1 MRVTS
6 ETLNSTKMPEE
17 ESKQELDIDHLQ
29 DLVAQQGDTVRALK
43 ADESPNQAAISQ
55 AIETLKQLKIDL
67 NAEITR
73 RKASGDSMIKSK
85 EDFRV
90 KVANSLESRL
100 FYIPSFKI
108 YGGVGGLY
116 DYGPPGC
123 AVKANVQKI
132 WRQHFVI
139 EESMLEV
146 ECPSVTLGT
155 VLKASGHVDRFTD
168 LMVKDAKT
176 EECFRA
182 DHLLGDRLEE
192 LIADP
197 ATRKDE
203 KAEFEM
209 LYARLDELKEE
220 EMKMALKRCGCVS
233 PETKNELSDPYPF
246 NLMFPTTIGPSG
258 NIQGFL
264 RPETAQGMFVNFR
277 ELLYFNGGKL
287 PFACAQIG
295 QSFRNEIAP
304 RAGLLRVRE
313 FTQAEI
319 EHFCHPTKKDHPR
332 FNEVAQVELNL
343 FSQEAQL
350 QAGKKEPFRMKTG
363 EAVEKGI
370 IANETLAYFVAR
382 THLFLKELGVD
393 MQRVRFRQHL
403 RHEMAH
409 YAQDCWDAEIE
420 CSYGWIECVGLADR
434 SALDLD
440 AHSKASKVDLQAYEL
455 FDEPVEEVIFEVKM
469 NKQILGKSFKKDQ
482 KFVIDALTSLDEAAA
497 AKIEKDFEDKG
508 ETDLE
513 NVQGIDGGKATI
525 TKDMV
530 IEMKKKTKKVSGRN
544 FTPSVIE
551 PSFGIGRIMYCLFEH
566 AFYVREGDD
575 ENKAVF
581 KLPPQVAPIKCTIF
595 PLVNNAEMNAASHD
609 IYKSLTKLAVSV
621 KLDTTAISIG
631 KRYCRTDELGVPFAI
646 TIDHRTIGHTSTP
659 KDGTVTVR
667 ERDSCEQ
674 VRIKVDDVAKFIAD
688 LSSGEVEWS
697 RATASL
703 EKVLNTAE

>member
-1 MRVTS
+1 
-6 ETLNSTKMPEE
+6 
-17 ESKQELDIDHLQ
+17 
-29 DLVAQQGDTVRALK
+29 
-43 ADESPNQAAISQ
+43 
-55 AIETLKQLKIDL
+55 
-67 NAEITR
+67 
-73 RKASGDSMIKSK
+73 
-85 EDFRV
+85 
-90 KVANSLESRL
+90 
-100 FYIPSFKI
+100 
-108 YGGVGGLY
+108 
-116 DYGPPGC
+116 
-123 AVKANVQKI
+123 
-132 WRQHFVI
+132 
-139 EESMLEV
+139 
-146 ECPSVTLGT
+146 
-155 VLKASGHVDRFTD
+155 
-168 LMVKDAKT
+168 
-176 EECFRA
+176 
-182 DHLLGDRLEE
+182 LGDRLEE

-203 KAEFEM
+203 KAELEM
-209 LYARLDELKEE
+209 LYARLDELKED
-220 EMKMALKRCGCVS
+220 EMKEALKRCGCVS

-332 FNEVAQVELNL
+332 FDEVAEIELNL

-350 QAGKKEPFRMKTG
+350 QAGKKEPFLMKTG

-370 IANETLAYFVAR
+370 IANQTLAYFVAR

-434 SALDLD
+434 SAYDLD

-455 FDEPVEEVIFEVKM
+455 FDEPVEEIVVEVKM
-469 NKQILGKSFKKDQ
+469 NKQILGKAFKKDQ

-513 NVQGIDGGKATI
+513 NVQGIEGGKATI
-525 TKDMV
+525 T
-530 IEMKKKTKKVSGRN
+530 
-544 FTPSVIE
+544 
-551 PSFGIGRIMYCLFEH
+551 
-566 AFYVREGDD
+566 
-575 ENKAVF
+575 
-581 KLPPQVAPIKCTIF
+581 
-595 PLVNNAEMNAASHD
+595 
-609 IYKSLTKLAVSV
+609 
-621 KLDTTAISIG
+621 
-631 KRYCRTDELGVPFAI
+631 
-646 TIDHRTIGHTSTP
+646 
-659 KDGTVTVR
+659 
-667 ERDSCEQ
+667 
-674 VRIKVDDVAKFIAD
+674 
-688 LSSGEVEWS
+688 
-697 RATASL
+697 
-703 EKVLNTAE
+703 

>member
-1 MRVTS
+1 MCLSLIFRRKKTHKSNHSRSPSFVRVTS

-434 SALDLD
+434 SAFDLD

-551 PSFGIGRIMYCLFEH
+551 PSFGIGRIMY
-566 AFYVREGDD
+566 
-575 ENKAVF
+575 
-581 KLPPQVAPIKCTIF
+581 
-595 PLVNNAEMNAASHD
+595 
-609 IYKSLTKLAVSV
+609 
-621 KLDTTAISIG
+621 
-631 KRYCRTDELGVPFAI
+631 
-646 TIDHRTIGHTSTP
+646 
-659 KDGTVTVR
+659 
-667 ERDSCEQ
+667 
-674 VRIKVDDVAKFIAD
+674 
-688 LSSGEVEWS
+688 
-697 RATASL
+697 
-703 EKVLNTAE
+703 

>member
-17 ESKQELDIDHLQ
+17 ESKKELDIDHLQ

-370 IANETLAYFVAR
+370 IANETLAYFVAK

-434 SALDLD
+434 SAFDLD

-530 IEMKKKTKKVSGRN
+530 IEMKKKTTKVSGRN

-551 PSFGIGRIMYCLFEH
+551 PSLPLKAILEEAFMVCLIVE
-566 AFYVREGDD
+566 D
-575 ENKAVF
+575 
-581 KLPPQVAPIKCTIF
+581 KLLQRRDF
-595 PLVNNAEMNAASHD
+595 
-609 IYKSLTKLAVSV
+609 
-621 KLDTTAISIG
+621 
-631 KRYCRTDELGVPFAI
+631 CRP
-646 TIDHRTIGHTSTP
+646 
-659 KDGTVTVR
+659 
-667 ERDSCEQ
+667 
-674 VRIKVDDVAKFIAD
+674 
-688 LSSGEVEWS
+688 
-697 RATASL
+697 
-703 EKVLNTAE
+703 

>member
-1 MRVTS
+1 
-6 ETLNSTKMPEE
+6 MPEE

-123 AVKANVQKI
+123 SVKANVQKI

-434 SALDLD
+434 SAFDLD

-497 AKIEKDFEDKG
+497 AKIEKDFG
-508 ETDLE
+508 R
-513 NVQGIDGGKATI
+513 Q
-525 TKDMV
+525 
-530 IEMKKKTKKVSGRN
+530 GRN
-544 FTPSVIE
+544 RLGKRSRHRRWE
-551 PSFGIGRIMYCLFEH
+551 SDDYEGH
-566 AFYVREGDD
+566 GDD

>member
-1 MRVTS
+1 M
-6 ETLNSTKMPEE
+6 
-17 ESKQELDIDHLQ
+17 
-29 DLVAQQGDTVRALK
+29 
-43 ADESPNQAAISQ
+43 
-55 AIETLKQLKIDL
+55 
-67 NAEITR
+67 
-73 RKASGDSMIKSK
+73 MIKY
-85 EDFRV
+85 DHIYIYMIINIFIV
-90 KVANSLESRL
+90 IMIGVESYLLTRS
-100 FYIPSFKI
+100 FYKI
-108 YGGVGGLY
+108 YILTITNIY
-116 DYGPPGC
+116 AITGPPGC

-168 LMVKDAKT
+168 LMVRDVKT
-176 EECFRA
+176 EECYRA

-192 LIADP
+192 LLNDP
-197 ATRKDE
+197 AIKSSE
-203 KAEFEM
+203 KEEFEM
-209 LYARLDELKEE
+209 LNARLDELKVD
-220 EMKMALKRCGCVS
+220 EMAVALKRCECVA
-233 PETKNELSDPYPF
+233 PETKNELSEPYPF
-246 NLMFPTTIGPSG
+246 NLMFPTSIGPSG
-258 NIQGFL
+258 NIQGYL

-332 FNEVAQVELNL
+332 FSEVKEVELNL
-343 FSQEAQL
+343 FSREAQL
-350 QAGKKEPFRMKTG
+350 QAGKKEPFLMKTG

-393 MQRVRFRQHL
+393 MTRVRFRQHL

-409 YAQDCWDAEIE
+409 YAQDCWDAEIF

-434 SALDLD
+434 SAFDLD

-455 FDEPVEEVIFEVKM
+455 YDEPIEETFFEVKM
-469 NKQILGKSFKKDQ
+469 NKQILGKAFKKDQ
-482 KFVIDALTSLDEAAA
+482 KAVIDALTSLDELSAE
-497 AKIEKDFEDKG
+497 KIETDFAKDG
-508 ETDLE
+508 ETKMTIPSIGE
-513 NVQGIDGGKATI
+513 ISI

-530 IEMKKKTKKVSGRN
+530 LEMTKKTRKVSGRN

-566 AFYVREGDD
+566 TFYVREGDD

-581 KLPPQVAPIKCTIF
+581 RFPPQVAPIKCTIF
-595 PLVNNAEMNAASHD
+595 PLVNNEDMNNASHE
-609 IYKSLTKLAVSV
+609 IYKSLTKIGVSV

-646 TIDHRTIGHTSTP
+646 TVDHRTIGHTTTP
-659 KDGTVTVR
+659 KDNTVTVR
-667 ERDSCEQ
+667 ERDSCQQFRVNIEN
-674 VRIKVDDVAKFIAD
+674 VAKLIAD
-688 LSSGEVEWS
+688 LSDQKRTWAEATKDLEEVLGAALKED
-697 RATASL
+697 TT
-703 EKVLNTAE
+703 E

>member
-17 ESKQELDIDHLQ
+17 ESKKELDIDHLQ

-350 QAGKKEPFRMKTG
+350 QAGKKEPFLMKTG

-370 IANETLAYFVAR
+370 IANETLAYFVAK

-434 SALDLD
+434 SAFDLD

-530 IEMKKKTKKVSGRN
+530 IEMKKKTTKVSGRN

-551 PSFGIGRIMYCLFEH
+551 PSLPLKAILEEAFMVCLIVE
-566 AFYVREGDD
+566 D
-575 ENKAVF
+575 
-581 KLPPQVAPIKCTIF
+581 KLLQRRDF
-595 PLVNNAEMNAASHD
+595 
-609 IYKSLTKLAVSV
+609 
-621 KLDTTAISIG
+621 
-631 KRYCRTDELGVPFAI
+631 CRP
-646 TIDHRTIGHTSTP
+646 
-659 KDGTVTVR
+659 
-667 ERDSCEQ
+667 
-674 VRIKVDDVAKFIAD
+674 
-688 LSSGEVEWS
+688 
-697 RATASL
+697 
-703 EKVLNTAE
+703 

>member
-1 MRVTS
+1 
-6 ETLNSTKMPEE
+6 MPEE

-220 EMKMALKRCGCVS
+220 DMKMALKRCGCVS

-434 SALDLD
+434 SAFDLD
-440 AHSKASKVDLQAYEL
+440 AHS
-455 FDEPVEEVIFEVKM
+455 
-469 NKQILGKSFKKDQ
+469 
-482 KFVIDALTSLDEAAA
+482 
-497 AKIEKDFEDKG
+497 
-508 ETDLE
+508 
-513 NVQGIDGGKATI
+513 
-525 TKDMV
+525 
-530 IEMKKKTKKVSGRN
+530 
-544 FTPSVIE
+544 
-551 PSFGIGRIMYCLFEH
+551 
-566 AFYVREGDD
+566 
-575 ENKAVF
+575 
-581 KLPPQVAPIKCTIF
+581 
-595 PLVNNAEMNAASHD
+595 
-609 IYKSLTKLAVSV
+609 
-621 KLDTTAISIG
+621 
-631 KRYCRTDELGVPFAI
+631 
-646 TIDHRTIGHTSTP
+646 
-659 KDGTVTVR
+659 
-667 ERDSCEQ
+667 
-674 VRIKVDDVAKFIAD
+674 
-688 LSSGEVEWS
+688 
-697 RATASL
+697 
-703 EKVLNTAE
+703 

>member
-319 EHFCHPTKKDHPR
+319 EHFCPPTKKDHPR

-434 SALDLD
+434 SAFDLD

-455 FDEPVEEVIFEVKM
+455 FDEPVEEVIFDVKM

-551 PSFGIGRIMYCLFEH
+551 PSFGI
-566 AFYVREGDD
+566 
-575 ENKAVF
+575 
-581 KLPPQVAPIKCTIF
+581 
-595 PLVNNAEMNAASHD
+595 
-609 IYKSLTKLAVSV
+609 
-621 KLDTTAISIG
+621 
-631 KRYCRTDELGVPFAI
+631 
-646 TIDHRTIGHTSTP
+646 
-659 KDGTVTVR
+659 
-667 ERDSCEQ
+667 
-674 VRIKVDDVAKFIAD
+674 
-688 LSSGEVEWS
+688 
-697 RATASL
+697 
-703 EKVLNTAE
+703 